1 MINKNIALMISGE
14 QAVLSQPLV
23 IFKNDNGI
31 SFNFKISQSNYKF
44 DKNPVDLAN
53 EFGAVSARMLILKP
67 DKSSYM
73 TTRVNLADNTISLVI
88 TSDMINELSEL
99 GTYYLQIHLY
109 DCDDNRITTP
119 PVFFKVLDTI

>member
-1 MINKNIALMISGE
+1 MINKNITLLVSGE

-31 SFNFKISQSNYKF
+31 SFNFKISQSYYKF
-44 DKNPVDLAN
+44 DRNPVDLAN
-53 EFGAVSARMLILKP
+53 EFGAVRAQMLILKP
-67 DKSSYM
+67 NKLSY
-73 TTRVNLADNTISLVI
+73 TTDRIYLTDGTISLVI

-109 DCDDNRITTP
+109 DKDNNRITTP